1 MQNRTD
7 SSGAGPGR
15 ILLLAR
21 QPIFDAALNVF
32 AYELLHRSI
41 DPDRAT
47 ALDGSAASSQLLL
60 DAFGPTGITDIS
72 EGKPVFIN
80 FTEHLVLHPPSPV
93 PPQLVVEV
101 LEDVPATPG
110 VIAGLR
116 ALRERGFRIALDDF
130 RHHAALAPMLEVAD
144 FVKLD
149 VLAMSEPELRTEVR
163 KLRNYPVR
171 LLAEKIESWEMHNH
185 CVDLGFSYF
194 QGFFLAHPQTFHGE
208 RPGVDETAILGA
220 IGALLRAQDHAPALA
235 SAITCDPMTRL
246 RLLNLANGPDGD
258 TQAVLHTPE
267 EVIARLGPRTAGRAC
282 IAILAGIT
290 HKPRE
295 LLRLALARSRFC
307 EQLGLLCGPVLAARA
322 FETGTLSLLDAF
334 LDRPLPELLHVL
346 NASAT
351 PVGALLHL
359 EGDTGA
365 LLSAAT
371 AFETA
376 TWDAVPW
383 ERLAA
388 IGITKADAES
398 AYLESL
404 HWVSGALQA
413 LEPG

>member
-1 MQNRTD
+1 MPDRAD
-7 SSGAGPGR
+7 SGRSGPGR

-21 QPIFDAALNVF
+21 QPIFDVDLNVF

-47 ALDGSAASSQLLL
+47 ARDGSAASSQLLL
-60 DAFGPTGITDIS
+60 DAFGPTGIADIS
-72 EGKPVFIN
+72 DGKPVFIN

-101 LEDVPATPG
+101 LEDVPATPR

-149 VLAMSEPELRTEVR
+149 VLAMSEPELRAEVR

-185 CVDLGFSYF
+185 CVDLGFNYF
-194 QGFFLAHPQTFHGE
+194 QGFFLAHPQTFHGQ
-208 RPGVDETAILGA
+208 RPGVDEAAMLGA
-220 IGALLRAQDHAPALA
+220 IGALLRAQDEASALA
-235 SAITCDPMTRL
+235 AAIPHDPLTRL
-246 RLLNLANGPDGD
+246 RLLKLANEPDGD
-258 TQAVLHTPE
+258 THSVLHTPE
-267 EVIARLGPRTAGRAC
+267 EAIARLGPRTAGRAC
-282 IAILAGIT
+282 IAILAGIPN
-290 HKPRE
+290 KPRE

-307 EQLGLLCGPVLAARA
+307 EQLGLLCGPLLAARA
-322 FETGTLSLLDAF
+322 FETGTLSLLGAF
-334 LDRPLPELLHVL
+334 LDRPLPAVLHVM
-346 NASAT
+346 NASAA
-351 PVGALLHL
+351 PVDALLHF

-365 LLSAAT
+365 LLAAAT

-376 TWDAVPW
+376 DWDGVPW

-388 IGITKADAES
+388 LGISKADAES

-404 HWVSGALQA
+404 HWVSRALQA

>member
-1 MQNRTD
+1 MPDRAD
-7 SSGAGPGR
+7 SGRSGPGR

-21 QPIFDAALNVF
+21 QPIFDADLNVF

-47 ALDGSAASSQLLL
+47 ARDGSAASSQLLL
-60 DAFGPTGITDIS
+60 DAFGPTGIADIS
-72 EGKPVFIN
+72 DGKPVFIN

-101 LEDVPATPG
+101 LEDVPATPR

-149 VLAMSEPELRTEVR
+149 VLAMSEPELRAEVR

-185 CVDLGFSYF
+185 CVDLGFNYF
-194 QGFFLAHPQTFHGE
+194 QGFFLAHPQTFHGQ
-208 RPGVDETAILGA
+208 RPGVDEAAMLGA
-220 IGALLRAQDHAPALA
+220 IGALLRAQDEASALA
-235 SAITCDPMTRL
+235 AAIPHDPLTRL
-246 RLLNLANGPDGD
+246 RLLKLANEPDGD
-258 TQAVLHTPE
+258 THSVLHTPE
-267 EVIARLGPRTAGRAC
+267 EAIARLGPRTAGRAC
-282 IAILAGIT
+282 IAILAGIPN
-290 HKPRE
+290 KPRE

-307 EQLGLLCGPVLAARA
+307 EQLGLLCGPLLAARA
-322 FETGTLSLLDAF
+322 FETGTLSLLGAF
-334 LDRPLPELLHVL
+334 LDRPLPAVLHVM
-346 NASAT
+346 NVSAA
-351 PVGALLHL
+351 PVDALLHF

-365 LLSAAT
+365 LLAAAT

-376 TWDAVPW
+376 DWDGVPW

-388 IGITKADAES
+388 IGTSKADAKS

-404 HWVSGALQA
+404 HWVSRALQA

>member
-1 MQNRTD
+1 MPDRAD
-7 SSGAGPGR
+7 SGRSGPGR

-21 QPIFDAALNVF
+21 QPIFDADLNVF

-47 ALDGSAASSQLLL
+47 ARDGSAASSQLLL
-60 DAFGPTGITDIS
+60 DAFGPTGIADIS
-72 EGKPVFIN
+72 DGKPVFIN

-101 LEDVPATPG
+101 LEDVPATPR

-149 VLAMSEPELRTEVR
+149 VLAMSEPELRAEVR

-194 QGFFLAHPQTFHGE
+194 QGFFLAHPQTFHGQ
-208 RPGVDETAILGA
+208 RPGVDEAAMLGA
-220 IGALLRAQDHAPALA
+220 IGALLRAQDEASALA
-235 SAITCDPMTRL
+235 AAIPHDPLTRL
-246 RLLNLANGPDGD
+246 RLLKLANEPDGD
-258 TQAVLHTPE
+258 THSVLHTPE
-267 EVIARLGPRTAGRAC
+267 EAIARLGPRTAGRAC
-282 IAILAGIT
+282 IAILAGIPN
-290 HKPRE
+290 KPRE

-307 EQLGLLCGPVLAARA
+307 EQLGLLCGPLLAARA
-322 FETGTLSLLDAF
+322 FETGTLSLLGAF
-334 LDRPLPELLHVL
+334 LDRPLPAVLHVM
-346 NASAT
+346 NASAA
-351 PVGALLHL
+351 PVDALLHF

-365 LLSAAT
+365 LLGTAT

-376 TWDAVPW
+376 DWDGVPW

-388 IGITKADAES
+388 LGISKADAES

-404 HWVSGALQA
+404 HWVSRALQA